1 MLGMIAWGIELCYLT
16 PLEFVYLYI
25 CFKRR
30 SGKRAVMDSYTGS
43 ALRFQVLFVGLF
55 FFSPEILFSFLTVLD
70 FSFASLSGLGSYVAL
85 SSTVLFLTSS
95 MIMVRKRSGRLAC
108 RLQIER

>member
-55 FFSPEILFSFLTVLD
+55 FFSVQKYFS
-70 FSFASLSGLGSYVAL
+70 
-85 SSTVLFLTSS
+85 LFLLFLISLLLVFQDWEAT
-95 MIMVRKRSGRLAC
+95 
-108 RLQIER
+108 